1 MDTNSSL
8 PFKGRVALVTG
19 ASRGIGKEISRV
31 LIKKGAFVYINSR
44 DIGRAEAACE
54 DLSKTENTTQCKPVS
69 ADVSRRDQVDAMIS
83 QIIAQSK
90 QIDFLVNNAGVT
102 SRLGL
107 LEITDPHWDEIMD
120 INLRGVFL
128 CTQAVVPHMMKKQFG
143 RIVSASSYAAH
154 HAGLNRGVYAAAK
167 AGISALT
174 KVWAGE
180 LAPYGI
186 NMNAYAPGDIVTEMT
201 ADIIGANKGVLLD
214 RIALRRFGTV
224 QEVAELVA
232 FLLSP
237 SSSYLTGVV
246 IEISGGKF
254 AVQNPADAWCDS

>member
-1 MDTNSSL
+1 MQSNL
-8 PFKGRVALVTG
+8 PFEGRIALVTG

-31 LIKKGAFVYINSR
+31 LIQKGAFVYVNSR
-44 DIGRAEAACE
+44 DMGRAEAACE
-54 DLSKTENTTQCKPVS
+54 DLSETEDTTHCKPVA
-69 ADVSRRDQVDAMIS
+69 ADVSRRDHVDAMIS
-83 QIIAQSK
+83 RIIHESK

-107 LEITDPHWDEIMD
+107 LEITDPHWDEVMD

-128 CTQAVVPHMMKKQFG
+128 CTQAVVPHMMKKKFG
-143 RIVSASSYAAH
+143 RIVSASSYAAW

-167 AGISALT
+167 AGIAALT

-180 LAPYGI
+180 LAPHGI
-186 NMNAYAPGDIVTEMT
+186 NMNAYAPGDIITEMT
-201 ADIIGANKGVLLD
+201 KDIIGADEKILLD
-214 RIALRRFGTV
+214 RIALHRFGTV
-224 QEVAELVA
+224 QEVAELVS

-237 SSSYLTGVV
+237 SSGYLTGVV

-254 AVQNPADAWCDS
+254 VVQNPSDAWGDS